1 MKEENVMKTV
11 VKLILIY
18 YLLQILGSLVAAP
31 CVMLLQFAAT
41 GTLDVAAAQAQV
53 AAPAMLLGFVF
64 IAVFVWKAGYLTDLR
79 RMFSPVSAGWTVGA
93 VLAGVSLIVWADF
106 LVARLTF
113 LPDWLE
119 ETFQTLQAGW
129 LGVLCMAVLGP
140 VLEEVFFRGVLTR
153 ELLKRYKP
161 TTAILVSGLVF
172 GIVHLN
178 PAQVVGAC
186 ISGFFFA
193 WLYARTRS
201 ILPGMLI
208 HILNNGLSVYLMRI
222 CPEVETVGELLGST
236 GYAVLLAVSAVV
248 LILSMCWLLRQQNR
262 FKPLEV

>member
-1 MKEENVMKTV
+1 MKTV

-31 CVMLLQFAAT
+31 CVMIYDFATT

-53 AAPAMLLGFVF
+53 MAPAMLLGFVF
-64 IAVFVWKAGYLTDLR
+64 IAVFVWKAGYLTDLG
-79 RMFSPVSAGWTVGA
+79 RMFSPVSAGWTAGA

-106 LVARLTF
+106 LVAQLTF
-113 LPDWLE
+113 LPDWME
-119 ETFQTLQAGW
+119 QTFQTLQAGW

-140 VLEEVFFRGVLTR
+140 VVEEVFFRGVLTR

-161 TTAILVSGLVF
+161 ATAILVSGLVF
-172 GIVHLN
+172 GVIHIN

-193 WLYARTRS
+193 WLYARTCS
-201 ILPGMLI
+201 ILPGIFI
-208 HILNNGLSVYLMRI
+208 HILNNGLSVYLMRTY
-222 CPEVETVGELLGST
+222 PEMETAGELLGTT
-236 GYAVLLAVSAVV
+236 GYAVLLAVSAAV
-248 LILSMCWLLRQQNR
+248 LILSMAWLLRRQNH
-262 FKPLEV
+262 FKPEEL